1 MRIDGDCVSAG
12 VEAGAEG
19 LWNNFLMSGF
29 SSLGPEEEVA
39 GVVADVEFEADRAGE
54 DDEDGVARD
63 EPVGRAADIDGLPL
77 IWDDVVAGAAGTV
90 PNDLTTLSFM
100 GFGAAGDEDIGAD
113 ASSIDPKVTGE
124 PRKGRQGGEKKA
136 GRETGL
142 PCFAAAAPM
151 LLLGM
156 LTPSLR
162 GKACPR
168 ALDRREWVRWL
179 WD

>member
-124 PRKGRQGGEKKA
+124 P
-136 GRETGL
+136 
-142 PCFAAAAPM
+142 CFAAAAPM